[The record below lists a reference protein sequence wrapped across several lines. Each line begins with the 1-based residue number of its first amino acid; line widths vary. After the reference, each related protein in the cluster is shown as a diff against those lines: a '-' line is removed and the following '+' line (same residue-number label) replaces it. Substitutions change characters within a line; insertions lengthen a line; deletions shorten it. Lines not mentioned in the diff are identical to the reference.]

1 MTTKK
6 IVAIVL
12 IVVAV
17 IAIMV
22 VLFAVGIV
30 GIAFYSIGKSDAAN
44 TARSYLR
51 DNEKLKQDV
60 GDVKDFGSFVTGSI
74 NVQNGD
80 GEARLKLKVIGARKT
95 VDATVDLTYRSGH
108 PWRVVNASYTNDQGQ
123 LIELLNPYDSQL
135 LLLIPLAA

>member
-1 MTTKK
+1 MTTRK
-6 IVAIVL
+6 IVAIVV
-12 IVVAV
+12 IIVAV
-17 IAIMV
+17 IAGMV
-22 VLFAVGIV
+22 VFIAAGIV

-51 DNEKLKQDV
+51 DNEKLKQDI

-80 GEARLKLKVIGARKT
+80 GEARLKLKVIGTRKT
-95 VDATVDLTYRSGH
+95 VDATVDLAYRSGH

-135 LLLIPLAA
+135 LPILLAA